1 MFDLSTTIASLG
13 TVLSIDVI
21 GWVLLGVIVG
31 CMFGAIPGLT
41 ATTGIALFTPM
52 TFGLDAILAIGFLLG
67 LFCGGLWAGS
77 IPAILIKT
85 PGAPGNAATT
95 LDGYPLAQKGR
106 SGEAMFYSVTCS
118 WFGGTFS
125 AFVLLFFAP
134 IIAKAALQF
143 GPAEYC
149 AVALFGLSC
158 IAALSG
164 ENLTKGVISGL
175 IGMLIATVG
184 MDPVGGVMRFTF
196 GNMNLI
202 RGIKMVP
209 ALVGLFAL
217 SEVLLK
223 AESIGQESGVKLTT
237 QVAIKISELKRYIGE
252 MIRHWTVILKSAII
266 GTIVGAIPGT
276 GAATASWISYNEAIR
291 STKNPQ
297 EFGKGA
303 VEGVMA
309 SESANNAIS
318 GGALIPLLTLGIPGD
333 TATAV
338 LLGALTIQG
347 ITPGAKLV
355 TENFGLIAEILWILI
370 IGNFFMLFVGLFG
383 SKFFPKLLNVKQSIL
398 MPLILVFCVAG
409 SYASGN
415 NAFDCKV
422 ALILGIFGWF
432 MMKFGFPVVPM
443 VLGIVLGPILEP
455 NLRRALIASKMDW
468 SVFFTQPISCAF
480 IVISIL
486 CVTLSI
492 RNQRKGKKSAEQQ
505 IAEAEE
511 KMESN

>member
-1 MFDLSTTIASLG
+1 MFDLSTVINSLG
-13 TVLSIDVI
+13 TVISIDVL

-52 TFGLDAILAIGFLLG
+52 TFGLNTILAIAFLLG

-95 LDGYPLAQKGR
+95 LDGYPMAQQGR
-106 SGEAMFYSVTCS
+106 SGEAMFYSITCS

-125 AFVLLFFAP
+125 AFILLFFAP
-134 IIAKAALQF
+134 LIARAALKF

-164 ENLTKGVISGL
+164 ENLIKGVISGL
-175 IGMLIATVG
+175 IGMLIATIG

-196 GNMNLI
+196 DNLNLI
-202 RGIKMVP
+202 RGIKIVP

-223 AESIGQESGVKLTT
+223 AEIVRYEKGIKINA
-237 QVAIKISELKRYIGE
+237 QVALKISEIKRYLSVLLHNWI
-252 MIRHWTVILKSAII
+252 TVIKSAVI

-276 GAATASWISYNEAIR
+276 GAATASWISYNEAVR
-291 STKNPQ
+291 SSKNPQ

-303 VEGVMA
+303 PQGIIA

-333 TATAV
+333 AATAV

-355 TENFGLIAEILWILI
+355 SENFGLVANILWILI
-370 IGNFFMLFVGLFG
+370 IGNFFMLFIGLFG
-383 SKFFPKLLNVKQSIL
+383 SKYFPKLLNVSQSIL

-409 SYASGN
+409 SFASGN

-422 ALILGIFGWF
+422 ALVLGVFGWF

-443 VLGIVLGPILEP
+443 VLGLVLGPIFEP
-455 NLRRALIASKMDW
+455 NLRRALVASKMDW
-468 SVFFTQPISCAF
+468 TVFFTQPISCAF
-480 IVISIL
+480 IIISVV
-486 CVTLSI
+486 CVVLSI
-492 RNQRKGKKSAEQQ
+492 RNQKKGKKTAEQE

-511 KMESN
+511 KMEV

>member
-1 MFDLSTTIASLG
+1 MFDFGIAIASLG
-13 TVLSIDVI
+13 TVLSLDVI
-21 GWVLLGVIVG
+21 GWIVLGVIVG

-52 TFGLDAILAIGFLLG
+52 TFGLDAILAIAFLLG

-95 LDGYPLAQKGR
+95 LDGYPLAQQGR

-125 AFVLLFFAP
+125 AFILLFFAP
-134 IIAKAALQF
+134 IIARAALKF

-164 ENLTKGVISGL
+164 ENLAKGVISGL
-175 IGMLIATVG
+175 IGMLIATIG

-196 GNMNLI
+196 GNLNLV
-202 RGIKMVP
+202 RGIKIVP
-209 ALVGLFAL
+209 ALVGLFAV

-223 AESIGQESGVKLTT
+223 AELIGKGNEVRINSQVLIKL
-237 QVAIKISELKRYIGE
+237 SELKKYAGN
-252 MIRHWTVILKSAII
+252 MIKNWFIILKSAII
-266 GTIVGAIPGT
+266 GTVVGAIPGT
-276 GAATASWISYNEAIR
+276 GAATASWISYNEAVR
-291 STKNPQ
+291 SAKNPQ

-333 TATAV
+333 AATAV

-355 TENFGLIAEILWILI
+355 SENFGLVAQILWILI
-370 IGNFFMLFVGLFG
+370 IGNFFMLMVGLFG

-398 MPLILVFCVAG
+398 MPLIMVFCVAG
-409 SYASGN
+409 SFASGN
-415 NAFDCKV
+415 NVFDCKV
-422 ALILGIFGWF
+422 ALVLGIFGWF

-443 VLGIVLGPILEP
+443 VLGIVLGPIFEP
-455 NLRRALIASKMDW
+455 NLRRALVASKMDW

-480 IVISIL
+480 IIISVL
-486 CVTLSI
+486 CVALSI
-492 RNQRKGKKSAEQQ
+492 RNQKKGKKTAEQE

-511 KMESN
+511 KMEV

>member
-1 MFDLSTTIASLG
+1 MFDFSVAMSSLG
-13 TVLSIDVI
+13 NVLSLDVL
-21 GWVLLGVIVG
+21 GWILLGVIVG

-52 TFGLDAILAIGFLLG
+52 TFGLEATLAIAFLLG

-95 LDGYPLAQKGR
+95 LDGYPMAQQGR

-118 WFGGTFS
+118 WFGGVFS
-125 AFVLLFFAP
+125 AIVLLFFAP
-134 IIAKAALQF
+134 LIASAALKF

-164 ENLTKGVISGL
+164 ENLVKGVISGL
-175 IGMLIATVG
+175 IGMLIATIG

-196 GNMNLI
+196 DNLNLI
-202 RGIKMVP
+202 RGIKIVP

-223 AESIGQESGVKLTT
+223 AETIKDADGLKITAQVSMKLNE
-237 QVAIKISELKRYIGE
+237 VKRYLKILL
-252 MIRHWTVILKSAII
+252 HNWVTVIKSAII

-276 GAATASWISYNEAIR
+276 GAATASWISYNEAVR
-291 STKNPQ
+291 AAKHPQ
-297 EFGKGA
+297 DFGKGA
-303 VEGVMA
+303 PEGIIA

-333 TATAV
+333 AATAV

-347 ITPGAKLV
+347 IVPGAKLV
-355 TENFGLIAEILWILI
+355 TENFDLVANILWILVV
-370 IGNFFMLFVGLFG
+370 GNCFMLAIGLFG
-383 SKFFPKLLNVKQSIL
+383 SKFFPKLLNVSQKIL

-409 SYASGN
+409 SFASGN
-415 NAFDCKV
+415 NDFDCKV
-422 ALILGIFGWF
+422 ALVLGIFGWF

-443 VLGIVLGPILEP
+443 VLGLVLGPIFEP
-455 NLRRALIASKMDW
+455 NLRRALVVSNMDW
-468 SVFFTQPISCAF
+468 TLFFTRPISCAF
-480 IVISIL
+480 IIISVL
-486 CVTLSI
+486 CVVLSI
-492 RNQRKGKKSAEQQ
+492 RNQKKAKKKE
-505 IAEAEE
+505 AEAEIV
-511 KMESN
+511 